1 MVTMAIATPPQRS
14 RKDYQVEHPNDWC
27 PGCGDFGILNA
38 VQHALVA
45 LHLWPHQV
53 AIFGGIGCSGKAVY
67 YLPTYS
73 VHTLHGRVLPYATGA
88 KLANPELTVIA
99 VGGDGDG
106 LGIGA
111 GHFVNTGRRNI
122 DVTYILFNN
131 EVYGLTKGQAA
142 PTLPLGLQT
151 KSLPEPTIQG
161 GVNPLMLALAS
172 GYTWIGRG
180 YAYHVRHLVELI
192 QRAIRHPGLAYLDVL
207 QPCPTYND
215 LHTQDWF
222 AGKDLPAGH
231 PRLYEVEQEGYDPVI
246 PAGADEEMAVAK
258 MTQCIAKAHEWGE
271 RIPIGVLLE
280 NRTLSTFEQRIA
292 ERLPSYR
299 RGPPAH
305 RIIADEHGRPTAD
318 LRTIFA
324 ELTITS
330 ATPALPVCAAS
341 TPLAARQ
348 EQIIRREAKNV

>member
-1 MVTMAIATPPQRS
+1 MVTAITPELT

-27 PGCGDFGILNA
+27 PGCGDFGILSA
-38 VQHALVA
+38 VQQALAA
-45 LHLWPHQV
+45 LHLRPHQV

-67 YLPTYS
+67 YLPTYG

-88 KLANPELTVIA
+88 KLAHPELTVVAI
-99 VGGDGDG
+99 GGDGDG

-111 GHFVNTGRRNI
+111 GHFVNTGRRNL

-131 EVYGLTKGQAA
+131 AVYGLTKGQAA

-161 GVNPLMLALAS
+161 GINPLMLALAS

-192 QRAIRHPGLAYLDVL
+192 QRAISHPGLAYLDVL

-215 LHTQDWF
+215 LHTKDWF
-222 AGKDLPAGH
+222 AGKDLPAGQ

-246 PAGADEEMAVAK
+246 PAGADEKMAFDK
-258 MTQCIAKAHEWGE
+258 MTQYIAKAHEWGE
-271 RIPIGVLLE
+271 RIAIGVLLD
-280 NRTLSTFEQRIA
+280 NRTLSTFQQRVAARI
-292 ERLPSYR
+292 PSYR
-299 RGPPAH
+299 HAPPA
-305 RIIADEHGRPTAD
+305 RRAIADAQGRPTTD
-318 LRTIFA
+318 LSAMFS
-324 ELTITS
+324 ELAVT
-330 ATPALPVCAAS
+330 
-341 TPLAARQ
+341 
-348 EQIIRREAKNV
+348 

>member
-1 MVTMAIATPPQRS
+1 MSEPATGQPTAFEGVIDADTEVAHGGVEGMATATMEKRTRQE
-14 RKDYQVEHPNDWC
+14 YQVNHPNDWC

-38 VQHALVA
+38 VQQALA
-45 LHLWPHQV
+45 GLNLAPHQV

-67 YLPTYS
+67 YLPTYG

-111 GHFVNTGRRNI
+111 GHFVNTGRRNL
-122 DVTYILFNN
+122 DLTYILFNN

-142 PTLPLGLQT
+142 PTLPLGLQP
-151 KSLPEPTIQG
+151 KSLPEPTIQA
-161 GVNPLMLALAS
+161 GVNPLMLALAA

-180 YAYHVRHLVELI
+180 YAYHVRHLVSLM

-215 LHTQDWF
+215 LHTKDWF
-222 AGKDLPAGH
+222 AGMDLEEKGS
-231 PRLYEVEQEGYDPVI
+231 RVYDVEQSGYDPRL
-246 PAGADEEMAVAK
+246 PEGADEEAAITK
-258 MTQCIAKAHEWGE
+258 MTQFVAKAHEWGN

-280 NRTLSTFEQRIA
+280 KPSLSTFEQRLAARI
-292 ERLPSYR
+292 PSYR
-299 RGPPAH
+299 HAAPA
-305 RIIADEHGRPTAD
+305 RRRIADAQGRPLTD
-318 LRTIFA
+318 LSRIFA
-324 ELTITS
+324 ELAIT
-330 ATPALPVCAAS
+330 
-341 TPLAARQ
+341 
-348 EQIIRREAKNV
+348 

>member
-1 MVTMAIATPPQRS
+1 MMTVATATMPKLT
-14 RKDYQVEHPNDWC
+14 RKDYQVDHSNDWC
-27 PGCGDFGILNA
+27 PGCGDFGILTA
-38 VQHALVA
+38 VQRALA
-45 LHLWPHQV
+45 ELNLLPHQV

-67 YLPTYS
+67 YLPAYG

-111 GHFVNTGRRNI
+111 GHFVNTGRRNL
-122 DVTYILFNN
+122 DLTYILFNN

-142 PTLPLGLQT
+142 PTLPLGLKT

-172 GYTWIGRG
+172 GFTWIGRG
-180 YAYHVRHLVELI
+180 YAYDVWHLVGLI
-192 QRAIRHPGLAYLDVL
+192 QKAIRHPGLAYLDVL

-215 LHTQDWF
+215 LHTKDWF
-222 AGKDLPAGH
+222 AGKDGDGGQ

-246 PAGADEEMAVAK
+246 PVGADAEIALARVVPF
-258 MTQCIAKAHEWGE
+258 IAKAHEWGE

-280 NRTLSTFEQRIA
+280 NRTLSTFEQRLMGRI
-292 ERLPSYR
+292 PSYR
-299 RGPPAH
+299 RSPPA
-305 RIIADEHGRPTAD
+305 RRVIADEQGRPTTD
-318 LRTIFA
+318 LTAIFA
-324 ELTITS
+324 ELAIT
-330 ATPALPVCAAS
+330 
-341 TPLAARQ
+341 
-348 EQIIRREAKNV
+348 